1 MSLPNVKGFLGED
14 DLVRISELSRRS
26 GVPVA
31 TIKFYL
37 RERLLPEGVL
47 TSATQAQYDEQHLD
61 RLRLIRSLVG
71 VGGLSVARA
80 RDVVQ
85 AIDSP
90 PESLHRLFG
99 EVTGAVRPQVEPHGH
114 DRVHTLMQTWGWEI
128 DTHDEDACQS
138 LVDAL
143 DAIDDAGFTLADGA
157 LELYRRSMTDVA
169 EFELDHVPDDSV
181 AAAVRYVV
189 LGSVLVEPL
198 LLALRRLAQQQA
210 SARRFGTGRVS

>member
-1 MSLPNVKGFLGED
+1 M
-14 DLVRISELSRRS
+14 RISELSRRS